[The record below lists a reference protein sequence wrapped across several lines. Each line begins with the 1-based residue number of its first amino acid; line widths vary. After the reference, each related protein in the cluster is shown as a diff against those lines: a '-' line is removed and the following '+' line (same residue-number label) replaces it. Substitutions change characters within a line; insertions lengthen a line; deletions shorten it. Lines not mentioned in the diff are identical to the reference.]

1 LRSSL
6 EAEAAEILAEMA
18 ALQETH
24 TAIQPAR

>member
-18 ALQETH
+18 ALQGIGV
-24 TAIQPAR
+24 TA